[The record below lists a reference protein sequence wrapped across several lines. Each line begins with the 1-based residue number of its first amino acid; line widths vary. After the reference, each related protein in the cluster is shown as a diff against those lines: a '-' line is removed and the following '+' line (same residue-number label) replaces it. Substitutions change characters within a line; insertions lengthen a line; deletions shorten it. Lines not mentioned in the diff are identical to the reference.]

1 MEYNNWLEPL
11 AVQFLDNWRELND
24 GPKVQ
29 NYVLK
34 TLRSLNSRYRA
45 HTIPETEFK
54 AEYCSSKVD
63 WNLSVPITFNQPG
76 IVE

>member
-1 MEYNNWLEPL
+1 M
-11 AVQFLDNWRELND
+11 
-24 GPKVQ
+24 VQ

-45 HTIPETEFK
+45 YTIPETEFK
-54 AEYCSSKVD
+54 AEYCNEKVD
-63 WNLSVPITFNQPG
+63 WNLSVPIRFNQPG